1 MVTLI
6 IYHNI
11 FGIPNIIYWSSYN
24 LYVEHI
30 WKIGRHGESKRRD
43 MHGHRKSD
51 GHVSSYNVLWKA
63 AGRGVQSGAGIFPNV
78 ENLCS
83 RFRSD
88 SDVSRISAAAGVK
101 PVTVSSLCRDVCRC
115 SLREAAFTGGIFDP
129 TVGALTSLWNIGG
142 ENERIPSEEEI
153 EGKGPH

>member
-1 MVTLI
+1 MGTFLRI
-6 IYHNI
+6 T
-11 FGIPNIIYWSSYN
+11 SY
-24 LYVEHI
+24 
-30 WKIGRHGESKRRD
+30 GRPQGEVSKAVRAYFR
-43 MHGHRKSD
+43 
-51 GHVSSYNVLWKA
+51 
-63 AGRGVQSGAGIFPNV
+63 NV

-101 PVTVSSLCRDVCRC
+101 PVMVSSLCRDVCRC

-153 EGKGPH
+153 EKAKVLIDYKHIEIGERSVFLKEKGMSLDLGGIAKSMPFIRRQLLRNTWENAP

>member
-30 WKIGRHGESKRRD
+30 WKIGRHGESKEEICTDIGKAMGTFLRITSYGRPQ
-43 MHGHRKSD
+43 GE
-51 GHVSSYNVLWKA
+51 VSKA
-63 AGRGVQSGAGIFPNV
+63 VRAYFRNV

-101 PVTVSSLCRDVCRC
+101 PVMVSSLCRDVCRC
-115 SLREAAFTGGIFDP
+115 SLREAVFTGGILILLSARLLLY
-129 TVGALTSLWNIGG
+129 GISA
-142 ENERIPSEEEI
+142 
-153 EGKGPH
+153 GKTKGFPLRKR